1 MANYINLEAAIDAVT
16 NVYYNTPDINLSA
29 DKLEVSLRRIPV
41 ADVVPVVRCKNCA
54 HSREKD
60 DYESAY
66 LCYGTLICTNSEVGE
81 DGWLPVWPQHFCSY
95 GTKKQEME

>member
-1 MANYINLEAAIDAVT
+1 MAEYIKREDVKALINNNFGGLLLMID
-16 NVYYNTPDINLSA
+16 S
-29 DKLEVSLRRIPV
+29 IPA

-66 LCYGTLICTNSEVGE
+66 LCYGILICTNSEVGE